1 MRVKLNYSLEMEEVP
16 ELIESMVARVRKE
29 LVSCLSKNFDINN
42 PREFIANAEEVRAS
56 LFGIDSTMDECTK
69 ILSGFIQRHM
79 QAVSQSEEQPEATP
93 KEEEEQQ
100 EASEDTEDA

>member
-16 ELIESMVARVRKE
+16 ELIESMVTRVRKD

-56 LFGIDSTMDECTK
+56 LFGIDSTLDECTK
-69 ILSGFIQRHM
+69 ILSGFIQAHM
-79 QAVSQSEEQPEATP
+79 QAVSQSEGQPEVIL
-93 KEEEEQQ
+93 EDDEEQ
-100 EASEDTEDA
+100 EEVLEDTEDA